1 MHAQAHHNKF
11 GATKLEESGSS
22 SEFVT
27 RTMRKVIDEETAKL
41 ENGLTVLASVGSTA
55 PFVGL
60 FGTVWGVYHALV
72 GIGLS
77 DGVTINRIAGPVGEA
92 LIMTGLGLAVA
103 IPAVLAYNTFVR
115 NNRVF
120 LSRLDAFA
128 HDLFAFLTTGQQV
141 ALSDGKVRAL
151 RRQSGGAQRGAN
163 KWPLAAS
170 RARGGSSTVSEIN
183 MVPLIDVMLVLLVIF
198 IITAPLLA
206 HSIKINMP
214 QVAAE
219 QIEEEPKT
227 VDLAIDASGALFWD
241 EKPVNIDDL
250 PNRFKA
256 LAGDKPQ
263 PEIRIRADQ
272 NTRYETLAKVMASA
286 RRSGMTR
293 IGFVTTPPSGGNG
306 QGGAAEQGGAL
317 APAPAR

>member
-1 MHAQAHHNKF
+1 
-11 GATKLEESGSS
+11 
-22 SEFVT
+22 
-27 RTMRKVIDEETAKL
+27 
-41 ENGLTVLASVGSTA
+41 
-55 PFVGL
+55 
-60 FGTVWGVYHALV
+60 
-72 GIGLS
+72 
-77 DGVTINRIAGPVGEA
+77 
-92 LIMTGLGLAVA
+92 MTGLGLAVA

-141 ALSDGKVRAL
+141 ALSDGRCAPCVARA
-151 RRQSGGAQRGAN
+151 AAPNAGAN

-219 QIEEEPKT
+219 QIEEAQDRGPGHRRQRRAVLGRSRST
-227 VDLAIDASGALFWD
+227 STTCRIASRRWPATSRS
-241 EKPVNIDDL
+241 P
-250 PNRFKA
+250 RS
-256 LAGDKPQ
+256 
-263 PEIRIRADQ
+263 
-272 NTRYETLAKVMASA
+272 ASA
-286 RRSGMTR
+286 PTRTPATRRWPRSWPR
-293 IGFVTTPPSGGNG
+293 PVV
-306 QGGAAEQGGAL
+306 
-317 APAPAR
+317 PA